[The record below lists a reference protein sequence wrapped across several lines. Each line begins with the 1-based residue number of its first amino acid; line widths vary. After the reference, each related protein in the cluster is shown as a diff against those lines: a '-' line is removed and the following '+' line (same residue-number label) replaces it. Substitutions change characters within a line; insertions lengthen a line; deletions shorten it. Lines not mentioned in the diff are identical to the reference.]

1 METCCL
7 STLALQAWAGSGELL
22 YANDGV
28 HDSASANP
36 LTRAPL
42 TSRMIGF
49 DHSGQPWLECAVG
62 PPRVWY
68 SFLSGLDTSARAEVC
83 RPDAHPKHVC
93 GARAI
98 HEFNIWSRALRLSP
112 IRVYE
117 HMQPHPSTDPTFVS
131 LLQSYANVVIK
142 LALHENVFLKQLDDM
157 KISAADRAI
166 VKSWCALD
174 YSTRRSFSMAGPT
187 NEEVKRRSWFL
198 HARRCA
204 VLEFGLDAWM
214 PGFAHARELTSWALW
229 AVYGDQHGALI
240 EALLQVFT
248 GLMDLT
254 TLVPRRLEDNA
265 SPDWAAQKS
274 ARFVPLQEW
283 LRDNQDMLGTPI
295 IRLFFRA
302 AGATDG
308 DLAELELDEP
318 EDSESE
324 TSSSEEDASDG
335 DDDDD
340 DGSET

>member
-1 METCCL
+1 M
-7 STLALQAWAGSGELL
+7 
-22 YANDGV
+22 
-28 HDSASANP
+28 
-36 LTRAPL
+36 
-42 TSRMIGF
+42 
-49 DHSGQPWLECAVG
+49 
-62 PPRVWY
+62 
-68 SFLSGLDTSARAEVC
+68 
-83 RPDAHPKHVC
+83 
-93 GARAI
+93 
-98 HEFNIWSRALRLSP
+98 
-112 IRVYE
+112 
-117 HMQPHPSTDPTFVS
+117 
-131 LLQSYANVVIK
+131 
-142 LALHENVFLKQLDDM
+142 
-157 KISAADRAI
+157 
-166 VKSWCALD
+166 
-174 YSTRRSFSMAGPT
+174 
-187 NEEVKRRSWFL
+187 
-198 HARRCA
+198 
-204 VLEFGLDAWM
+204 LEFGLDAWM